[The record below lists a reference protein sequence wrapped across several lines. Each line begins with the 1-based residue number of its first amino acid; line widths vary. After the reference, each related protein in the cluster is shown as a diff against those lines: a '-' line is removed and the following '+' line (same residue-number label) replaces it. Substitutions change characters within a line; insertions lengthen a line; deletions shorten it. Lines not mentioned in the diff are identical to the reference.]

1 MGALAGGDVALR
13 SMLAGGC
20 GGIGAGCVPRRV
32 LGRGEKGSGEE
43 GEMSRDGGKE
53 GRDALHVRDLL
64 GHDQPVV
71 PDQRLARRPH
81 AVLPVERQRNVG
93 P

>member
-1 MGALAGGDVALR
+1 
-13 SMLAGGC
+13 
-20 GGIGAGCVPRRV
+20 
-32 LGRGEKGSGEE
+32 
-43 GEMSRDGGKE
+43 MSRDGGKE

>member
-1 MGALAGGDVALR
+1 
-13 SMLAGGC
+13 
-20 GGIGAGCVPRRV
+20 
-32 LGRGEKGSGEE
+32 
-43 GEMSRDGGKE
+43 MSRDGGKE

-93 P
+93 PRRVPPVEGPLRLAVADDEDAGRVWHFLVVLFLLLPV